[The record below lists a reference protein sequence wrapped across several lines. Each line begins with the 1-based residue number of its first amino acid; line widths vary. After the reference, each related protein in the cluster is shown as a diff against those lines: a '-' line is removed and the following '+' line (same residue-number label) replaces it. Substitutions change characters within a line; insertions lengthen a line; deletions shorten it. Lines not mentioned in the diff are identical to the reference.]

1 MQGNFL
7 RAYEHSAFLFH
18 QYIHPF
24 KLSYR
29 HIQTVNRYV
38 VSLGFPAIA
47 SRKWMGNYP
56 MQRIDQKIFSFDINR
71 TVDEVTFH
79 NWKEMV
85 AATANPED
93 KYTVQ
98 TRLIEKQ
105 PVFKVAY
112 DQYIQVM
119 NRSKNFSKHIRIPLG
134 DETKTLLH
142 LLCHEI
148 RCLYDVPDRSALIDS
163 AQGKCDDLLLNY
175 QTLRDLREITP
186 DCFALLCEGTFPFAT
201 VLCTTCCIATFPGG
215 PTASCGSACWKFSPS
230 KLTPTKS
237 AQF

>member
-1 MQGNFL
+1 M
-7 RAYEHSAFLFH
+7 S
-18 QYIHPF
+18 
-24 KLSYR
+24 
-29 HIQTVNRYV
+29 
-38 VSLGFPAIA
+38 
-47 SRKWMGNYP
+47 
-56 MQRIDQKIFSFDINR
+56 SFDINR

-98 TRLIEKQ
+98 
-105 PVFKVAY
+105 
-112 DQYIQVM
+112 
-119 NRSKNFSKHIRIPLG
+119 
-134 DETKTLLH
+134 TLLH

-186 DCFALLCEGTFPFAT
+186 DCFALLCEGI
-201 VLCTTCCIATFPGG
+201 VSVRKQLEGLRR
-215 PTASCGSACWKFSPS
+215 TAKAKVYAE
-230 KLTPTKS
+230 TD
-237 AQF
+237 

>member
-1 MQGNFL
+1 
-7 RAYEHSAFLFH
+7 
-18 QYIHPF
+18 
-24 KLSYR
+24 
-29 HIQTVNRYV
+29 
-38 VSLGFPAIA
+38 
-47 SRKWMGNYP
+47 